1 MSQDASKIALGGTN
15 SSDKTV
21 DPYKG
26 AVDAGKVVRL
36 KSDGTISVAKAD
48 GEILGVSLGGDLSDA
63 GYTSVCRRGLEVPVL
78 LTDGFTPAIGAQ
90 VSINDTTG
98 AANAAGAGNTAVNAI
113 YKSGV
118 LTGITALGAEVRV
131 ALIDMQ
137 GGL

>member
-1 MSQDASKIALGGTN
+1 MAHDASKFLLGGTN
-15 SSDKTV
+15 SSMKSV

-26 AVDAGKVVRL
+26 DIDAGKVVRL
-36 KSDGTISVAKAD
+36 KSDGTISTALAD
-48 GEILGVSLGGDLSDA
+48 GEILGVSLGKDQANA
-63 GYTSVCRRGLEVPVL
+63 GYTSVARVGLEVPVL

-90 VSINDTTG
+90 VNINDTTG

-113 YKSGV
+113 YKTGE
-118 LTGITALGAEVRV
+118 LTGITEAGAEVRV